1 LETTHLAVEAVVL
14 VLLVG
19 MHLEQLAAQVEGELL
34 LP

>member
-1 LETTHLAVEAVVL
+1 LGLTHLAVEAVAL

-19 MHLEQLAAQVEGELL
+19 MHLEQLAAQVEWELL